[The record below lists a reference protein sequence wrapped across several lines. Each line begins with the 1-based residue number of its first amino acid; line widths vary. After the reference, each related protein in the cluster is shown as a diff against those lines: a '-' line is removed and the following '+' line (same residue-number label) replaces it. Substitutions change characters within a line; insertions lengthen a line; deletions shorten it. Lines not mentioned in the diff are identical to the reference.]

1 MERRDA
7 DSIRGENGEPGAH
20 LNDPQLFLG
29 RDLSWLEFNAR
40 VLAQAADENEPLL
53 DRCKFLAI
61 FESNF
66 DEFFMKRVALLKHRE
81 SAGLEALSHDGRTVR
96 QQLDAIRPRIVELQ
110 VEQGRCFEQ
119 QLLPALAD
127 EGIRILSYE
136 ALDGP
141 SQDRVDAWFREN
153 VFPILT
159 PLAVDPGHR
168 FPFISNLSVSLAV
181 LMSQGP
187 HAERMFARLKIP
199 ESIPRLISV
208 PQEGQIG
215 RVVDPKGVR
224 LVRIDDIVRYNL
236 GDVFPGLEIL
246 DVLPFRVTRSTGL
259 DFDDDDIEDMLE
271 HVESSLR
278 LRRFADPVRIETGI
292 DPSPNLLDVLL
303 EELELE
309 RDDVYSRGGLLSCSD
324 LYELA
329 RLDRP
334 DLSRA
339 KWVPV
344 VPKRLQDEEADI
356 FSVIRER
363 DLFVHH
369 PYESFTAS
377 VERFIESAADDP
389 NVLAIKLT
397 LYRTSRDSPFVE
409 SLIRAAEEGKSVACM
424 VELRARFDED
434 KNMRFAR
441 QLEKH
446 GVHVAYGV
454 LGLKTHSKC
463 SLVVRREGDGLRTY
477 AHVGTGN
484 YHPGTAQ
491 LYTDCGLLTC
501 DPEITQD
508 VVNMFNYLTGRSLH
522 KQYGSLL
529 VAPVNMRRKFER
541 LIDREIEI
549 ARNGGKGRIILKMN
563 SLEDVGMITKLYK
576 ASIAGVEIT
585 LMVRGQCS
593 LRPGVPGVSENITV
607 LSVIGRFLEHSRL
620 FHFGNA
626 QDNPIDGDW
635 FIGSADWMSRNLNK
649 RVEVVVPVKD
659 RKAREQLWQ
668 LTEASMRDR
677 KRAWLL
683 GSYGQYQ
690 RLIPKGKTTADS
702 PESLGVFEYLCRRA
716 MQEHSADP
724 DPDGSDGGE

>member
-1 MERRDA
+1 MERRGTDTERGGGGRPEIP
-7 DSIRGENGEPGAH
+7 IR
-20 LNDPQLFLG
+20 DPQLFLG

-40 VLAQAADENEPLL
+40 VLAQASDDHEPLL
-53 DRCKFLAI
+53 ERCKFLAI
-61 FESNF
+61 FESNL

-96 QQLDAIRPRIVELQ
+96 QQLDAIRPRIMELQ
-110 VEQGRCFEQ
+110 AEQGRCYEE
-119 QLLPALAD
+119 QLLPALAR
-127 EGIRILSYE
+127 EGIRILPYE
-136 ALDGP
+136 EFEGEA
-141 SQDRVDAWFREN
+141 QDRVDEWFRLN

-168 FPFISNLSVSLAV
+168 FPFISNLSVSLGI
-181 LMSQGP
+181 LLSQGQ
-187 HAERMFARLKIP
+187 HSERMFARLKIP
-199 ESIPRLISV
+199 ESIPRLIAV
-208 PQEGQIG
+208 PTEGEIG
-215 RVVDPKGVR
+215 RVVDPKDIR
-224 LVRIDDIVRYNL
+224 LVRVDEVVRYNL

-278 LRRFADPVRIETGI
+278 MRRFADPVRIETGT
-292 DPSPNLLDVLL
+292 DPSAKLLDVLI

-324 LYELA
+324 LNELA

-339 KWVPV
+339 KWLPV
-344 VPKRLQDEEADI
+344 VPKRLRDEDADI
-356 FSVIRER
+356 FSVIRDR

-377 VERFIESAADDP
+377 VERFIESAAVDP

-434 KNMRFAR
+434 KNMQFAR

-463 SLVVRREGDGLRTY
+463 SLVVRRESGNLRTY

-508 VVNMFNYLTGRSLH
+508 IVNLFNYLTGRSLH
-522 KQYGSLL
+522 RRYDSLL
-529 VAPVNMRRKFER
+529 VAPVNMRRKFEK
-541 LIDREIEI
+541 LIDREIEV
-549 ARNGGKGRIILKMN
+549 ARGGGEGRIILKMN
-563 SLEDVGMITKLYK
+563 SLEDIGMIGKLYE
-576 ASIAGVEIT
+576 ASIAGVQTT
-585 LMVRGQCS
+585 LLVRGQCS
-593 LRPGVPGVSENITV
+593 LRPGVAGVSEHITV
-607 LSVIGRFLEHSRL
+607 LSVIGRFLEHSRV
-620 FHFGNA
+620 FYFGNG
-626 QDNPIDGDW
+626 QNDPIDGDW
-635 FIGSADWMSRNLNK
+635 YIGSADWMSRNLNN
-649 RVEVVVPVKD
+649 RVEVVAPVRD
-659 RKAREQLWQ
+659 RVAREQLWV
-668 LTEASMRDR
+668 LTDAAIRDR
-677 KRAWLL
+677 KRAWRL

-690 RLIPKGKTTADS
+690 RVSPEGQHEDDS
-702 PESLGVFEYLCRRA
+702 PESLGAFEYLCRNAVQRHIA
-716 MQEHSADP
+716 EIGPEDV
-724 DPDGSDGGE
+724 DEGE